1 MRFTKLILLALT
13 VLMFS
18 CEKEPVVEEQVEDTS
33 PPEIYDARWI
43 DRPSTDLD
51 FGGTIVDGENYTISI
66 TGGFQFVIK
75 ARDVSNLA
83 NGEIYFLVNN
93 DETLRH
99 SVLNKTNVLNSTD
112 YSVGSLYNHFKLSL
126 GDGVFYD
133 YKEGDRVYFYL
144 SFEDVLGYETRMQ
157 WTADLIE

>member
-1 MRFTKLILLALT
+1 MKYTRLLMLASILFML
-13 VLMFS
+13 S
-18 CEKEPVVEEQVEDTS
+18 CEKELVVEEQVEDTS

-51 FGGTIVDGENYTISI
+51 FGGPIVDGENYSISI

-83 NGEIYFLVNN
+83 QGEIYFLVNN
-93 DETLRH
+93 DETLRY
-99 SVLNKTNVLNSTD
+99 SVLKKSNVLNTPD
-112 YSVGSLYNHFKLSL
+112 YSVGCLYNHNALSL
-126 GDGVFYD
+126 GSGMFYD
-133 YKEGDRVYFYL
+133 YKEGDRFYFYL
-144 SFEDVLGYETRMQ
+144 NFEDELGQETSMQ